1 MHFSTI
7 LLPVIL
13 AISGAA
19 ASPTE
24 LRTRQVSSITKKVS
38 SDMGDVN
45 FTFEP
50 FLSLLTGQQPQA
62 LVEEHSKLIPP
73 RTGSG
78 NGFGAV
84 IGGKRERLTQ
94 ETVAR
99 LITEFPDDKIVVCNV
114 GFDFSA
120 GTILEQGTI
129 SFNAKIGAN
138 VSFEVLRF
146 RTGKFVR
153 RGDGGFANWAYSV
166 FTDCIVDGATLDC
179 SKLPPV

>member
-24 LRTRQVSSITKKVS
+24 LRTR
-38 SDMGDVN
+38 
-45 FTFEP
+45 
-50 FLSLLTGQQPQA
+50 QQPQA

-84 IGGKRERLTQ
+84 IGGVRDLIIALNAEDIEASFRVEKRERLTQ

-99 LITEFPDDKIVVCNV
+99 LVTEFPDDNIVVCNV
-114 GFDFSA
+114 GFDFSD

-166 FTDCIVDGATLDC
+166 FTDCIVEGATLDC